1 MSAPLVDLAEV
12 EQRVNAATPGPWW
25 NDGHEIYVGE
35 DGIPAASTWIGETCS
50 VELPDYGDANG
61 TFIAHARQDVPA
73 LVAEVRRLKA
83 RVEELERAT
92 PAETALCSCWIKEHG
107 SPERWSESVRR
118 EYANV
123 IADLRLEVA
132 R

>member
-1 MSAPLVDLAEV
+1 MSAPLPKDSLAEAEV
-12 EQRVNAATPGPWW
+12 HHHEYVTHHASPFACCRAHQAA
-25 NDGHEIYVGE
+25 DH
-35 DGIPAASTWIGETCS
+35 
-50 VELPDYGDANG
+50 
-61 TFIAHARQDVPA
+61 VPA
-73 LVAEVRRLKA
+73 LVAEVRRLQA

-92 PAETALCSCWIKEHG
+92 PAEAALCSCWIKEHG
-107 SPERWSESVRR
+107 SPGRWSESVRR